1 MKRLI
6 TPLITGALA
15 LPAIAADPA
24 PLPADFDYTAVTN
37 HFIECLEGQIDGV
50 YAPAVYK
57 SDYTIAHDDVAAVTA
72 RIWEEWAKA
81 NNKFTVVDKK
91 EQDLR
96 RSLKAFPGNL
106 VSYTIPTSLEPY
118 IEEPNEPD
126 KYKGP
131 DAKMQYNIG
140 TKGTPS
146 GPLPMFILLHGSGPV
161 SSEIAN
167 MKVVAA
173 QGHDDPSIYFVPR
186 IPNGIQNWYRWFFKS
201 KQWVWEKV
209 IRQAFL
215 RSDIDNDRLYFMGVS
230 EGAYGTQRLASFY
243 ADYLA
248 GVGPMAGGEPLVN
261 APAENLRNIY
271 FAIRTGQLD
280 TTYGR
285 STLTAYADEYLN
297 ALQHNDPEGYAH
309 NVTIVPGVG
318 HGLGGD
324 YRISHL
330 LAERT
335 RVTNPKHVR
344 WENYA
349 MDGRFRSGFYNLHVI
364 ERSESASADS
374 DYERTYYEMDIN
386 GNNIDMKVS
395 VARTVVDEW
404 LTQYTAT
411 LPIRIHKTYTP
422 ATQGR
427 FRIYLS
433 DKLVELGKE
442 VVLTVNGRELFR
454 GVLQPNLADMVNSC
468 AEYYDP
474 ERVYAASIDVDLA
487 SMTGSGLTSGFDEIS
502 IGVSDTDAPVSYYTL
517 QGIRLFGSPVTPG
530 IYIERRGSASRKVVI
545 R

>member
-324 YRISHL
+324 SRISHL
-330 LAERT
+330 LA
-335 RVTNPKHVR
+335 
-344 WENYA
+344 
-349 MDGRFRSGFYNLHVI
+349 
-364 ERSESASADS
+364 
-374 DYERTYYEMDIN
+374 ERTYYEMDIN

-395 VARTVVDEW
+395 VAHTVVDEW
-404 LTQYTAT
+404 LTQYTVPLAMR
-411 LPIRIHKTYTP
+411 LHKTYTP
-422 ATQGR
+422 ATKGR
-427 FRIYLS
+427 FKIYLS

-454 GVLQPNLADMVNSC
+454 GVLQPNLTDMVNSC

-487 SMTGSGLTSGFDEIS
+487 SMTGSGLTSGIDEIS
-502 IGVSDTDAPVSYYTL
+502 VGGSDTDAPVSYYTL
-517 QGIRLFGSPVTPG
+517 QGIRLSGAPVTPG
-530 IYIERRGSASRKVVI
+530 IYIQRRGSASRKVII

>member
-1 MKRLI
+1 ML
-6 TPLITGALA
+6 
-15 LPAIAADPA
+15 
-24 PLPADFDYTAVTN
+24 F
-37 HFIECLEGQIDGV
+37 
-50 YAPAVYK
+50 
-57 SDYTIAHDDVAAVTA
+57 
-72 RIWEEWAKA
+72 
-81 NNKFTVVDKK
+81 
-91 EQDLR
+91 
-96 RSLKAFPGNL
+96 RS
-106 VSYTIPTSLEPY
+106 
-118 IEEPNEPD
+118 
-126 KYKGP
+126 
-131 DAKMQYNIG
+131 
-140 TKGTPS
+140 
-146 GPLPMFILLHGSGPV
+146 
-161 SSEIAN
+161 
-167 MKVVAA
+167 
-173 QGHDDPSIYFVPR
+173 
-186 IPNGIQNWYRWFFKS
+186 
-201 KQWVWEKV
+201 
-209 IRQAFL
+209 
-215 RSDIDNDRLYFMGVS
+215 
-230 EGAYGTQRLASFY
+230 
-243 ADYLA
+243 
-248 GVGPMAGGEPLVN
+248 
-261 APAENLRNIY
+261 
-271 FAIRTGQLD
+271 
-280 TTYGR
+280 GR

-297 ALQHNDPEGYAH
+297 ALQHSDPEGYAH

-318 HGLGGD
+318 HNLGGD

-349 MDGRFRSGFYNLHVI
+349 MDGRFRTGFYNLHVI

-474 ERVYAASIDVDLA
+474 ERVYARSEEH
-487 SMTGSGLTSGFDEIS
+487 TSE
-502 IGVSDTDAPVSYYTL
+502 L
-517 QGIRLFGSPVTPG
+517 QSQR
-530 IYIERRGSASRKVVI
+530 
-545 R
+545 